1 MTGHAG
7 DTVIELHEVAGLRCL
22 AGHGP
27 ASVSPWLRDEVVIAA
42 TLDEQIPI
50 AIAYP
55 VKGPACQACGAR
67 LSREAVARRSQD
79 HELELDGGAKQR
91 VRVTGPYVECG
102 ACKCWQLYYR
112 DGGGEL
118 VAAIRSALD
127 CR

>member
-7 DTVIELHEVAGLRCL
+7 DTIVELHEVAGLRCP

-27 ASVSPWLRDEVVIAA
+27 ATVSPGLRDELIIAA

-55 VKGPACQACGAR
+55 VKGSACQACGAR
-67 LSREAVARRSQD
+67 LRREEVLRRSQAY
-79 HELELDGGAKQR
+79 ELELDSGARQP
-91 VRVTGPYVECG
+91 VRVTGPYVACG
-102 ACKCWQLYYR
+102 ACTCWQLYYR

-118 VAAIRSALD
+118 IAAMRSALSGQ
-127 CR
+127 